1 MNDTLGKSERVD
13 KNSESKTSS
22 RRLKPSERQAAAM
35 ELKLAGKSY
44 RTIARKLDFR
54 GPSGAH
60 KAVAAYLRKT
70 LTAPSEE
77 LRKIASRLGE
87 EAGICAV
94 CVSLGEEELSECALA
109 ACRGTGE
116 IQRGPGTVPL
126 VYSSIESMLKPTVEG
141 AISNDDM
148 TRASLGDTLDVVNRQ
163 GGHEA
168 EDYTGTQEGKTLKNY
183 GQGGD
188 AVWKN
193 QLTPQERNALSKFY
207 K

>member
-77 LRKIASRLGE
+77 LRKIELERLDRLQVI
-87 EAGICAV
+87 AWKRV
-94 CVSLGEEELSECALA
+94 TVSADLKAISTVLKIMERRSKLLGLDAPTLFSLQDIENLA
-109 ACRGTGE
+109 AKVVRTINTE
-116 IQRGPGTVPL
+116 VSDEL
-126 VYSSIESMLKPTVEG
+126 
-141 AISNDDM
+141 A
-148 TRASLGDTLDVVNRQ
+148 RARIF
-163 GGHEA
+163 
-168 EDYTGTQEGKTLKNY
+168 
-183 GQGGD
+183 
-188 AVWKN
+188 
-193 QLTPQERNALSKFY
+193 NALGFADLESEKNRRQ
-207 K
+207 